1 MSYPRGIAPD
11 IKLNS
16 DEEFLTIDEEEKEEV
31 KVKTEVSR
39 IVLAPNPCLNRKAV
53 NVKKVNDL
61 DVKKVI
67 YFLTK
72 ELTSN
77 TYAVGLAANQIGSN
91 KNIFV
96 FKRQVSEA
104 ERALNLEMVQVIIN
118 AKIIQTS
125 KDMVPSLEGCL
136 SYPGIERQVTRHARI
151 TVSYRNQNGRHMM
164 SILDGENSKIWQ
176 HEIEHL
182 NGGNFT
188 QATLWSIYQLEQKAL
203 KQEVK

>member
-1 MSYPRGIAPD
+1 MSYD
-11 IKLNS
+11 T
-16 DEEFLTIDEEEKEEV
+16 EVKEIETTPEVV
-31 KVKTEVSR
+31 KVKQEVSR
-39 IVLAPNPCLNRKAV
+39 IVLAPNPVLNKKAV
-53 NVKKVNDL
+53 NVKKVD
-61 DVKKVI
+61 DIEVKKVI

-77 TYAVGLAANQIGSN
+77 SYAVGLAANQIGSN

-136 SYPGIERQVTRHARI
+136 SYPGI
-151 TVSYRNQNGRHMM
+151 
-164 SILDGENSKIWQ
+164 
-176 HEIEHL
+176 
-182 NGGNFT
+182 
-188 QATLWSIYQLEQKAL
+188 
-203 KQEVK
+203 